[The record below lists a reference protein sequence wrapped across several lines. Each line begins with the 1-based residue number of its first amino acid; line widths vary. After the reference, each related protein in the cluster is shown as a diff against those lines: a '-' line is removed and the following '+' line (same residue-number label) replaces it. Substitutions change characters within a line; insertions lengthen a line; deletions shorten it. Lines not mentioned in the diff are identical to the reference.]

1 MAKNKNIKKSKPKID
16 LNSNESKPKIEKENI
31 EVSRNIQVD
40 TSSKGTKSAGDLN
53 IKFDTYKFFT
63 FPSNYFLIL
72 IIYFSLIPLLNIAS
86 GINIHNRFVDSFNN
100 SSTMKSYAVIMNTF
114 VEDLKSSGKNM
125 VYKPIKIEYNL
136 SNNNSSIDFNGNK
149 MVLFND
155 IIYKEVQAGRRKIK
169 SKLSNPL
176 AKYVYVDGELIYIRF
191 DNLPISI
198 PTHDFSIE
206 KEPVFRGK
214 SMVRIFF
221 YDNDDVSLK
230 SPKSFFYKDSTLK
243 SIIKK
248 SQLSFSNRSIRKI
261 EILRE
266 DGMFYVEIYKPSG
279 LPSAFGYYDIYDKP
293 LGDGRG
299 LPFIA
304 GSVYDSGRIF
314 IRIKNKV
321 EEAVLYSNI
330 FRGLFAPIPSFIDT
344 SVSYYRGSRTERL
357 MNFIQKDFDDIVENN
372 SKDWNSQQS
381 KKILDIINKIEIK

>member
-1 MAKNKNIKKSKPKID
+1 
-16 LNSNESKPKIEKENI
+16 
-31 EVSRNIQVD
+31 
-40 TSSKGTKSAGDLN
+40 
-53 IKFDTYKFFT
+53 
-63 FPSNYFLIL
+63 
-72 IIYFSLIPLLNIAS
+72 
-86 GINIHNRFVDSFNN
+86 
-100 SSTMKSYAVIMNTF
+100 
-114 VEDLKSSGKNM
+114 
-125 VYKPIKIEYNL
+125 
-136 SNNNSSIDFNGNK
+136 
-149 MVLFND
+149 
-155 IIYKEVQAGRRKIK
+155 
-169 SKLSNPL
+169 
-176 AKYVYVDGELIYIRF
+176 
-191 DNLPISI
+191 
-198 PTHDFSIE
+198 
-206 KEPVFRGK
+206 
-214 SMVRIFF
+214 MVRIFF